1 MLTESRQASKTDSIL
16 PAAQEDFKWRTL
28 ATCYCHVYQTF
39 CCVTATDWKGA
50 RLELTNLDIAARG
63 LDVSERDLMDSFYAY
78 LSGICHQGLGELDSA
93 LQAYRDEKFRLHS
106 TERASLLPAQQV
118 KHDISILAA
127 LNSIWLLQQGPRK
140 NLDENNTMITSL
152 EPTCAK
158 HPNVDIRTAFDLIKA
173 TVESNPPL
181 PTIKSKNYLRTALDG
196 AKKTANTQFLCFILN
211 VMCSKF
217 FTGVVGEQAEKSA
230 KAAAVQ
236 AQKSGSLLWMS
247 VGTGMLAK
255 CLEVQGKMAEA
266 QPVYAEANRLT
277 VRALAK
283 PS

>member
-1 MLTESRQASKTDSIL
+1 ME
-16 PAAQEDFKWRTL
+16 
-28 ATCYCHVYQTF
+28 C
-39 CCVTATDWKGA
+39 
-50 RLELTNLDIAARG
+50 
-63 LDVSERDLMDSFYAY
+63 FYAY

-93 LQAYRDEKFRLHS
+93 LEAYQDEKFHLHG
-106 TERASLLPAQQV
+106 TERASLLTAQQV

-127 LNSIWLLQQGPRK
+127 LNSIWLLQQGPRRD
-140 NLDENNTMITSL
+140 LDRNNTLITNL
-152 EPTCAK
+152 EPICSN

-181 PTIKSKNYLRTALDG
+181 PTIKSKNHLRSALDG

-230 KAAAVQ
+230 RAAAVQ
-236 AQKSGSLLWMS
+236 AQKTGSLLWMS

-255 CLEVQGKMAEA
+255 CLEVQGKVMEA
-266 QPVYAEANRLT
+266 QSAYADANHLT
-277 VRALAK
+277 GRALAK